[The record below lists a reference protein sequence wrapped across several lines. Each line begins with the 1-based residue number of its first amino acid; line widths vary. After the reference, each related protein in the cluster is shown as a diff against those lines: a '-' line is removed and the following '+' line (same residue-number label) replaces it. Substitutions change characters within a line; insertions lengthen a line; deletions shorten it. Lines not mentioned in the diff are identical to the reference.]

1 MSRFPRDSGGQPE
14 NTNALRHG
22 GAAAV
27 KAIQQN
33 EPLTGPA
40 RDAELQ
46 VYETLETAGR
56 YSLVRRTA
64 ARLQA
69 ACDIY
74 WGAVSKAAEDGDL
87 VRLDSYIARFGW
99 LAGASLRAWAQV
111 KEEEKDASN
120 AMLADYEEIIG
131 ESE

>member
-1 MSRFPRDSGGQPE
+1 MSKFPRDSGGQPE

-27 KAIQQN
+27 KAIQDG

-46 VYETLETAGR
+46 VYETLETSGR

-69 ACDIY
+69 ACDLY
-74 WGAVSKAAEDGDL
+74 WGAVSKAAENGDL
-87 VRLDSYIARFGW
+87 KKLDSYIARFGW
-99 LAGASLRAWAQV
+99 LAGCSLRAWAQV
-111 KEEEKDASN
+111 KEEEKGAAG
-120 AMLADYEEIIG
+120 AMVADYEEIIG